1 MALTDVMDA
10 LKRYT
15 TTREYFRTLYIRS
28 EFVRFSRAILYTSV
42 PAIVVAHYAVGAI
55 GENSM
60 VAATLGVRNLLWFEA
75 FTFTVSLLPVLV
87 ITSYMARLITL
98 SETSI
103 FVSPF
108 GPEKESD

>member
-1 MALTDVMDA
+1 M
-10 LKRYT
+10 
-15 TTREYFRTLYIRS
+15 
-28 EFVRFSRAILYTSV
+28 
-42 PAIVVAHYAVGAI
+42 VAHYAIGAI

-60 VAATLGVRNLLWFEA
+60 VAAALGVRNLLWFEA
-75 FTFTVSLLPVLV
+75 FTFTVSTLPILV

-108 GPEKESD
+108 RPEEESE